1 MAEEFRQSATDSLGL
16 PRRMWWLWPFVALLI
31 VIWTISLWAV
41 RVADTETALGV
52 VTSHRGLGTSAQAEV
67 ALFVPSSIKTRVL
80 GERVN
85 VACQGISLEGQVFT
99 EVAIF
104 YQFRIF
110 AIGLEVA
117 FWPNDFSVRV
127 FGYSRWSQSPIYKSR
142 HRANIAT
149 SQLSAVAF
157 V

>member
-1 MAEEFRQSATDSLGL
+1 
-16 PRRMWWLWPFVALLI
+16 MWWLWPFVALLI
-31 VIWTISLWAV
+31 VIWTISL
-41 RVADTETALGV
+41 GG
-52 VTSHRGLGTSAQAEV
+52 SRGGYQDGIGCCHIASWSRNFRSSRSSP
-67 ALFVPSSIKTRVL
+67 FVPSSIKTRVL

-99 EVAIF
+99 EGGNILSIQDIRDWVGSRLLAE
-104 YQFRIF
+104 R
-110 AIGLEVA
+110 L
-117 FWPNDFSVRV
+117 FSPGV